1 MAQELTFNITEDVR
15 RLKRPTAV
23 KDFRL
28 SFGHADQ
35 GPTDVVIGDDGNIVQ
50 GRYGDSARQVFVNV
64 VQGKNNEPVDI
75 TGYLPEFNGCIPDA
89 EHIVIDN
96 WDGVLVDPRHGR
108 FRFDFPIQAFTVA
121 GSYKQAYFRLVQ
133 NGTGKT
139 LATLEFDMQVLED
152 FVYSNIVPQDYVTP
166 YLDMINKL
174 KDAYTNFVGKTQDSF
189 DQAKKRLDDIMSTV
203 EDKADTVE
211 QRLKTDEQTL
221 TELSKKIDEKG
232 LFTQAEADAFK
243 QEIQKQIDKF
253 GDTSSY
259 TEPGESFVEKVINE
273 TDDRGI
279 NVRHFDIK
287 ADGKTDDSTTIQ
299 QAIDRAI
306 ELFPRVN
313 TVVIPGGTYKIDST
327 LIIPPY
333 IKLRSAGLVTFI
345 SSSPQPVAWVKWLG
359 KQDPDIVGK
368 PLGTPYYNSDWQR
381 GAIFG
386 GQGGFSFISTLDK
399 ADGIGLEL
407 GFDNKD
413 DSARNGS
420 SAKSV
425 SRYTLGDISISG
437 FKVGLKLNATD
448 LYIAK
453 HSNLH
458 IENNETGILF
468 AIGGSINSGESITFD
483 NCAIA
488 HCQQAFDCQYNSA
501 DFSLIN
507 CCLDFNDLV
516 FKTYERPDFN
526 ISVINGNIE
535 GNKRIID
542 CSASTSAEFKPTLSI
557 NGSVVYVRNYQLT
570 NPDTAQFKGPLV
582 LNLTNAYLIA
592 HNNIN
597 EISYLCDSNVI
608 VDRQG
613 SLRTGRRDGKRYLL
627 AERFNRFIHGHNL
640 QLSALANGKSDNGKV
655 ELRTK
660 DNGLSKGMQDTLLPS
675 ALVYEHKASDG
686 SNWDKLTFSQHID
699 VSRSSSYALST
710 WLSFQGKDT
719 FAFKV
724 NFYTSDGYLV
734 RSDDVYFYDAIADG
748 KPHFMRSFAKDIP
761 YYSDYATI
769 EVTETVRDV
778 GNKMELGY
786 IGFEC

>member
-1 MAQELTFNITEDVR
+1 MPVQQIKHNNDGKFYHIAIDIAKEGAQLFDLTPYVKGRVGDNNFGLLVDLYRQGMLMNVNGAYKPIIDGLVGNFSFDKNGNLKMDDDASPVYSVGKPEDC
-15 RLKRPTAV
+15 
-23 KDFRL
+23 
-28 SFGHADQ
+28 
-35 GPTDVVIGDDGNIVQ
+35 GPAG
-50 GRYGDSARQVFVNV
+50 QVTYYFPE
-64 VQGKNNEPVDI
+64 QMFPKEGIFK
-75 TGYLPEFNGCIPDA
+75 GYLGLIDDKGNRYSGIDIWFSVLAGNARMGIACDFYISELEKAIATAEEDLRNSKKSMQTVVDEFTSKMNDLTNRL
-89 EHIVIDN
+89 ET
-96 WDGVLVDPRHGR
+96 
-108 FRFDFPIQAFTVA
+108 QATTD
-121 GSYKQAYFRLVQ
+121 Q
-133 NGTGKT
+133 
-139 LATLEFDMQVLED
+139 ATLDALEAK
-152 FVYSNIVPQDYVTP
+152 IKQD
-166 YLDMINKL
+166 
-174 KDAYTNFVGKTQDSF
+174 
-189 DQAKKRLDDIMSTV
+189 
-203 EDKADTVE
+203 
-211 QRLKTDEQTL
+211 
-221 TELSKKIDEKG
+221 G

-259 TEPGESFVEKVINE
+259 TEPGKSFVEKVVNE

-287 ADGKTDDSTTIQ
+287 ADGKTDDSTAIQ

-327 LIIPPY
+327 LIVPPY

-368 PLGTPYYNSDWQR
+368 SLGNPYYNSDWQR

-420 SAKSV
+420 SAKSI

-437 FKVGLKLNATD
+437 FKVALKLNATD

-468 AIGGSINSGESITFD
+468 ATGGSINSGESITFD
-483 NCAIA
+483 NCTIA

-557 NGSVVYVRNYQLT
+557 NGSVVYVRNDQLT
-570 NPDTAQFKGPLV
+570 NPDTAQFKGPLT

-592 HNNIN
+592 HNNIKG
-597 EISYLCDSNVI
+597 ISYLCDSNVI
-608 VDRQG
+608 IDHQG
-613 SLRTGRRDGKRYLL
+613 ALRSTRRDGKNYLL
-627 AERFNRFIHGHNL
+627 TEQFNQFTHGRNL
-640 QLSALANGKSDNGKV
+640 QMSVLANNKSDNGKV

-660 DNGLSKGMQDTLLPS
+660 DSGLDQAMQDTLLPS